1 MQLRKAA
8 EESRE
13 QYRELSKARAALKEE
28 AVDKGNHTLPG
39 THFYHAALNV

>member
-13 QYRELSKARAALKEE
+13 QYRELSKVRAALKEE
-28 AVDKGNHTLPG
+28 AVDKGNQTLPG
-39 THFYHAALNV
+39 THLLHAALNM